1 MDGKALAD
9 LAWPI
14 FEKVCRKKG
23 VSTAEYPEVEPLF
36 WETLLRLYQQ
46 QNKIQRMDAYCYRS
60 MQHALVRFLQQ
71 RSKKRSME
79 VGLETCK
86 M

>member
-23 VSTAEYPEVEPLF
+23 VSTAEYPEVEPIF
-36 WETLLRLYQQ
+36 WETLLNLYRQQ
-46 QNKIQRMDAYCYRS
+46 GNVQRMDAYCYRS
-60 MQHALVRFLQQ
+60 LQHALGRFLRQ
-71 RSKKRSME
+71 RSIKRSME
-79 VGLETCK
+79 VGLEACNL
-86 M
+86 